1 MTVLSKNS
9 VIVERMGW
17 QTVEMGMIP
26 FYPYK
31 GLNTREGLPEELNE
45 ESIRILRRTVA
56 DGYDVFIKKNPGF
69 IKVEKPFYLRL
80 VNDYGFGL
88 LNHSK
93 EYCKLILVNEGNRIT
108 IPITEEMIKTSKNM
122 FDNQNFNNQKDS
134 GASSNANLYLNLKS
148 LGLTHDEY
156 IVRIFYEDVSE
167 STMLVKLFGKNSNA
181 AEPEKVKDFKIITND
196 SGDMHEAFEF
206 ALNYE
211 DLEKFEDV
219 YLDITSKQGKALHVK
234 KITITEN
241 TPQFQTCWFPQ

>member
-1 MTVLSKNS
+1 
-9 VIVERMGW
+9 
-17 QTVEMGMIP
+17 MGMIP
-26 FYPYK
+26 FYPYV
-31 GLNTREGLPEELNE
+31 GIYTREGLPEELNE

-56 DGYDVFIKKNPGF
+56 DGYDVFVKKNPGYW
-69 IKVEKPFYLRL
+69 KVEKAFYLRL

-88 LNHSK
+88 MWQK
-93 EYCKLILVNEGNRIT
+93 GEFCKLILVNEGNRIT

-134 GASSNANLYLNLKS
+134 GASFDANLNLNLKT
-148 LGLTHDEY
+148 LDLTHDKY

-167 STMLVKLFGKNSNA
+167 STMLVKLFGKNSDA
-181 AEPEKVKDFKIITND
+181 TELEEVKDFEIITND

-219 YLDITSKQGKALHVK
+219 YIDITSKQGKALHVK

-241 TPQFQTCWFPQ
+241 TPQSQTCWFR